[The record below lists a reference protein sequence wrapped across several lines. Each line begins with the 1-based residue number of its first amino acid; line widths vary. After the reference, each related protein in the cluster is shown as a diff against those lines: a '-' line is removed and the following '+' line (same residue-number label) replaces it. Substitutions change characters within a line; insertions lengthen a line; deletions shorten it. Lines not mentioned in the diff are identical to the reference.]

1 MADSRLVPAA
11 AGLVLALASAALIV
25 SAQTPARQAPSPT
38 SAVTPTAAGA
48 SAAQVQPS
56 PAKAPPATPGQD
68 IAPGAR
74 RKIVFLAGPKDHGR
88 INNGRHEY
96 EKDLRALA
104 AYLEAAPNLKG
115 MIETKVYVGKAPRDL
130 TEIQDAS
137 AFVIESS
144 SDRDV
149 KETHPLF
156 PQEPNT
162 DRRTYDA
169 ETTAWLQ
176 QFDSIVKKGAGVAVF
191 HYSTWV
197 EHWVARKYYLQWIGA
212 LWVMTGSTNPVAE
225 WSMTVKNEEHPILR
239 GVKPWTYRDEV
250 FCKFFLPNDTR
261 RTDLLIGT
269 PAKSALGPQVAGWA
283 YNREDGGRGFVM
295 GGVDFHDN
303 LGKVDDYRRFLLNG
317 IVWIAGLDVP
327 QGGVQSV
334 AQPVAP

>member
-1 MADSRLVPAA
+1 
-11 AGLVLALASAALIV
+11 
-25 SAQTPARQAPSPT
+25 
-38 SAVTPTAAGA
+38 VTPTAGGA
-48 SAAQVQPS
+48 PGAASQPPS
-56 PAKAPPATPGQD
+56 TPAPAPPATPGQN
-68 IAPGAR
+68 IAPGAK

-104 AYLEAAPNLKG
+104 ALLEAAPNLKG
-115 MIETKVYVGKAPRDL
+115 MIETKVYVGKAPKDL
-130 TEIQDAS
+130 SEIQDAS

-144 SDRDV
+144 SDRDPN
-149 KETHPLF
+149 EMHPLF
-156 PQEPNT
+156 PQEPTT

-176 QFDSIVKKGAGVAVF
+176 QFDAIVKKGAGVAIF

-225 WSMTVKNEEHPILR
+225 WSMTLKNENHPILR

-250 FCKFFLPNDTR
+250 FCKFFLPNDAR

-269 PAKSALGPQVAGWA
+269 PSRAPRGPDVSKLGPQVAGWA
-283 YNREDGGRGFVM
+283 YEREDGGRGFVM

-303 LGKVDDYRRFLLNG
+303 LSTVDDYRRYLLNG
-317 IVWIAGLDVP
+317 IVWIAGLGVP